1 MQIKIKSVEI
11 LTYISKSTAALRIIA
26 RICLVNKFE
35 TSFNLFQNHLIHR
48 LFTPA
53 RCPHNKRCLRCCS
66 RLFRRVLGA
75 SKYINEQ
82 KTQNSTLG
90 AWCKLFTNGIT
101 EISGP
106 NIEPRASTNEDVL
119 VLRGAMCFRWLF
131 RVLFSQCKWMIQ
143 ALTFYNKRTCLKYSM
158 LSIYLFLMRIQK
170 YTNYNPHFQTTVNK
184 CTRSLRRIEYIK

>member
-11 LTYISKSTAALRIIA
+11 LTYIYKSTAALRIIA
-26 RICLVNKFE
+26 RICLVNKIE

-75 SKYINEQ
+75 INEQ

-106 NIEPRASTNEDVL
+106 NIEPRASTNEDAHV
-119 VLRGAMCFRWLF
+119 FRWLF
-131 RVLFSQCKWMIQ
+131 RVLVSSPIKKKSFQIGFLAKQHVHLYSRW
-143 ALTFYNKRTCLKYSM
+143 LLRNKDIFKNCLG
-158 LSIYLFLMRIQK
+158 LMPSPIHWKR
-170 YTNYNPHFQTTVNK
+170 VD
-184 CTRSLRRIEYIK
+184 RSF

>member
-11 LTYISKSTAALRIIA
+11 LTYIYKSTAALRIIA
-26 RICLVNKFE
+26 RICLVNKIE

-82 KTQNSTLG
+82 KTLKIARLQTFHEASP
-90 AWCKLFTNGIT
+90 
-101 EISGP
+101 ESPEYP
-106 NIEPRASTNEDVL
+106 NIKSRASTNEDVL

-131 RVLFSQCKWMIQ
+131 RVLFSQCKWILIIVSIQ
-143 ALTFYNKRTCLKYSM
+143 ALTFYNKR
-158 LSIYLFLMRIQK
+158 
-170 YTNYNPHFQTTVNK
+170 PV
-184 CTRSLRRIEYIK
+184 